1 MEDAMSNMKA
11 AALIGLSLAV
21 TGVSAANAATTS
33 VTQMFSLSVAPFAD
47 RTEPLP
53 FAQFNPSLGT
63 LTDAIFSLTS
73 AVSAAAPGSVI
84 PVAQLGEVAVPSGD
98 SANLAT
104 SGLEFDFTN
113 ISGIVSPVT
122 TADFTGSG
130 TIKALLTIF
139 NDRGSVTATWTA
151 NQPGQGLTLTYD
163 YTPATSATPLP
174 AALPLF
180 ATGLGALGLL
190 GWRRKRKAR
199 ASLWRI
205 GLADSCPYPG

>member
-21 TGVSAANAATTS
+21 AGVSAANAATTS

-84 PVAQLGEVAVPSGD
+84 PLAQLGEIASGD

-104 SGLEFDFTN
+104 GGLRFDLTN
-113 ISGIVSPVT
+113 ISGIEFPVT

-139 NDRGSVTATWTA
+139 NDRGSVLATWTA

-180 ATGLGALGLL
+180 ATGLAGLGLL

-199 ASLWRI
+199 VSLL
-205 GLADSCPYPG
+205 GAD

>member
-73 AVSAAAPGSVI
+73 AVSAAAPGSFI
-84 PVAQLGEVAVPSGD
+84 PLAQLGEFASGD

-104 SGLEFDFTN
+104 GGLEFDFTN
-113 ISGIVSPVT
+113 ISGIEFPVT
-122 TADFTGSG
+122 AADFTGSG

-139 NDRGSVTATWTA
+139 NDRGSATATWTA
-151 NQPGQGLTLTYD
+151 NRPGQGLTLTYD

-174 AALPLF
+174 AGLPLF
-180 ATGLGALGLL
+180 TTGLGALGLL
-190 GWRRKRKAR
+190 GWFGKRKAR
-199 ASLWRI
+199 VSLL
-205 GLADSCPYPG
+205 GAA

>member
-1 MEDAMSNMKA
+1 
-11 AALIGLSLAV
+11 
-21 TGVSAANAATTS
+21 
-33 VTQMFSLSVAPFAD
+33 MFSLSVAPFAD

-63 LTDAIFSLTS
+63 LTNAIFSLTS

-84 PVAQLGEVAVPSGD
+84 PVAQLGEFASGD
-98 SANLAT
+98 SANLAM

-113 ISGIVSPVT
+113 ISGIEFPVT

-151 NQPGQGLTLTYD
+151 NRPGQGLTLTYD
-163 YTPATSATPLP
+163 YTPATTATPLP

-199 ASLWRI
+199 VSLL
-205 GLADSCPYPG
+205 GAD